1 MARSSSSS
9 SGRRSSSSYP
19 SSGASACDR
28 SRAAAQPF
36 FPRCSLMTDEK
47 KVRRPAFARPAA
59 PPPLSPRG
67 AAQQSAALGS
77 LWARAIESRNVVF
90 PTLSGSVRACA
101 SARVATFPFSC
112 GGVAAPLADLAFR
125 SSLSFL
131 SLFFSRW
138 TVGPRSR

>member
-67 AAQQSAALGS
+67 AAQQSAALGARYREPKRRLS
-77 LWARAIESRNVVF
+77 YALWFCACVRERARCNFPLLVRWRGRSPRGLGFSVF
-90 PTLSGSVRACA
+90 A
-101 SARVATFPFSC
+101 
-112 GGVAAPLADLAFR
+112 
-125 SSLSFL
+125 FL
-131 SLFFSRW
+131 SLALLFSLDGR
-138 TVGPRSR
+138 TAEPLGRP